1 VFCGISGSTG
11 SGKLTDDWPE
21 QLAVRIAHCY
31 YNLGMTQ
38 QQIAT
43 ELGIGRARVIRL
55 LNEARKRGL
64 VSVQINS
71 PLLENIELA
80 EQITERWSL
89 LSAEVCLSHA
99 SEENQLATQIGAA
112 AGNAILPLLHSNM
125 TVGLGWGI
133 SLKEMV
139 AQLKPFPLKNV
150 SVISL
155 LGSLTRRSSIAKFE
169 ATTAFAARLNAECL
183 YLPAPLICDSKKTRE
198 LLMTQPMFQDIH
210 QRALNSDIAI
220 VSIGGLDSSTIRD
233 VELVS
238 EEEYQSVTKK
248 GAIGNFLGYF
258 IDSNARVVKHPVNN
272 RVIGVSGEVF
282 ACIPRRVMVSGGD
295 SKVKA
300 LKAVLDKGLITDIVT
315 DVATAKRLLAES

>member
-89 LSAEVCLSHA
+89 LSAEV
-99 SEENQLATQIGAA
+99 
-112 AGNAILPLLHSNM
+112 
-125 TVGLGWGI
+125 
-133 SLKEMV
+133 
-139 AQLKPFPLKNV
+139 
-150 SVISL
+150 
-155 LGSLTRRSSIAKFE
+155 FE
-169 ATTAFAARLNAECL
+169 SR
-183 YLPAPLICDSKKTRE
+183 
-198 LLMTQPMFQDIH
+198 Q
-210 QRALNSDIAI
+210 
-220 VSIGGLDSSTIRD
+220 
-233 VELVS
+233 
-238 EEEYQSVTKK
+238 
-248 GAIGNFLGYF
+248 
-258 IDSNARVVKHPVNN
+258 
-272 RVIGVSGEVF
+272 
-282 ACIPRRVMVSGGD
+282 
-295 SKVKA
+295 
-300 LKAVLDKGLITDIVT
+300 
-315 DVATAKRLLAES
+315 